1 MWTRQAKYD
10 DAVSKGESAFML
22 SSASGAGPDV
32 FKVSLGNLQP
42 GQDVAISFTYV
53 SELARSD
60 GPRGVS
66 WRTVL
71 PTVLV
76 PAFSVAPQP
85 FSAAAL
91 PEVRSAV
98 TSAGAT
104 GYSMTVR
111 WSASMSAAI
120 TSIES
125 PSHPAPFA
133 GEGVSASALRAAVGT
148 MRASMSK
155 VEAHRSGCPPDYCDF
170 ACAQQRDGTL
180 QVRGLRGRRG
190 IRLFSWAKCSRLSV
204 PRTVPAST
212 Q

>member
-1 MWTRQAKYD
+1 MWARQAKYD

-42 GQDVAISFTYV
+42 AQDVTISFAYV

-76 PAFSVAPQP
+76 PAFSVAPRP

-98 TSAGAT
+98 PSVSAGTSSAGAT

-125 PSHPAPFA
+125 PSHPEPFA
-133 GEGVSASALRAAVGT
+133 GEGVSASAFRAAVDT
-148 MRASMSK
+148 MRTSMSK
-155 VEAHRSGCPPDYCDF
+155 VEAG
-170 ACAQQRDGTL
+170 RDALGM
-180 QVRGLRGRRG
+180 
-190 IRLFSWAKCSRLSV
+190 
-204 PRTVPAST
+204 
-212 Q
+212 

>member
-10 DAVSKGESAFML
+10 DAVRAGESAFML

-133 GEGVSASALRAAVGT
+133 GEGVSASAF
-148 MRASMSK
+148 
-155 VEAHRSGCPPDYCDF
+155 PF
-170 ACAQQRDGTL
+170 AL
-180 QVRGLRGRRG
+180 PL
-190 IRLFSWAKCSRLSV
+190 I
-204 PRTVPAST
+204 P
-212 Q
+212 

>member
-42 GQDVAISFTYV
+42 AQDVAISFTYV

-98 TSAGAT
+98 PSVSAGTSAGDT

-111 WSASMSAAI
+111 WSAS
-120 TSIES
+120 TF
-125 PSHPAPFA
+125 PSKC
-133 GEGVSASALRAAVGT
+133 RAAT
-148 MRASMSK
+148 PDMRPRRHAPMRTWPCPNWASMLASK
-155 VEAHRSGCPPDYCDF
+155 RSKPG
-170 ACAQQRDGTL
+170 
-180 QVRGLRGRRG
+180 
-190 IRLFSWAKCSRLSV
+190 
-204 PRTVPAST
+204 
-212 Q
+212 